1 MDKINFTLILVQ
13 VSANLCFLDKQYAT
27 LLDDDKIKHHC
38 RAKEIV
44 YTLVD
49 LQGTIKKLIILFDEK
64 FKSFLQSPIQTP
76 NENDKAELK
85 DIMHK
90 IIIVQEMCQKTLC
103 SLTDSKSFEQEMF
116 VAKSVESLIK
126 ASLDVF

>member
-13 VSANLCFLDKQYAT
+13 VSANLCFLDKQYAA
-27 LLDDDKIKHHC
+27 LIDDDKIKHHW
-38 RAKEIV
+38 RAKELV

-64 FKSFLQSPIQTP
+64 FKSFLKSPIQTP
-76 NENDKAELK
+76 NENDKAGLK

>member
-13 VSANLCFLDKQYAT
+13 VSANLCFLDKQYAA

-38 RAKEIV
+38 R
-44 YTLVD
+44 
-49 LQGTIKKLIILFDEK
+49 GTIKKLIILFDEK
-64 FKSFLQSPIQTP
+64 FKAFLQSPIQTP

-90 IIIVQEMCQKTLC
+90 IIIVQEMCQKILC

>member
-13 VSANLCFLDKQYAT
+13 VSANLCFLDKQYAA
-27 LLDDDKIKHHC
+27 LLDDDKIKHHW

-90 IIIVQEMCQKTLC
+90 IIIVQEMCHKTFCVL
-103 SLTDSKSFEQEMF
+103 SDSKSFEQEMF

>member
-13 VSANLCFLDKQYAT
+13 VSANLCFLDKQYAA

-49 LQGTIKKLIILFDEK
+49 LQGMIKKLIILFDEK

-76 NENDKAELK
+76 NENDKADLK
-85 DIMHK
+85 DIMQK
-90 IIIVQEMCQKTLC
+90 IIIVQKMCQKTLC
-103 SLTDSKSFEQEMF
+103 SFTDSKSFEQEMF

>member
-13 VSANLCFLDKQYAT
+13 VSGNLSFLDKQYAA
-27 LLDDDKIKHHC
+27 LLNYDKIKHHWM
-38 RAKEIV
+38 AKEIV

-49 LQGTIKKLIILFDEK
+49 LQGTIKKLIVLFDEK
-64 FKSFLQSPIQTP
+64 FKTFFQSPIKTP

-85 DIMHK
+85 DIMQK
-90 IIIVQEMCQKTLC
+90 IIIVQKMCQEKLC
-103 SLTDSKSFEQEMF
+103 FFGDSQSFEQERF
-116 VAKSVESLIK
+116 VAKSVESVIK

>member
-13 VSANLCFLDKQYAT
+13 VSANLCFLDKQYAA
-27 LLDDDKIKHHC
+27 LLDDDKIKHHW
-38 RAKEIV
+38 RAKELV
-44 YTLVD
+44 YTLVE

-64 FKSFLQSPIQTP
+64 FKSFFQSPIQTP

-85 DIMHK
+85 DIMQK
-90 IIIVQEMCQKTLC
+90 IIIVQKMCQEKLC
-103 SLTDSKSFEQEMF
+103 FFGDYQSFEQERF
-116 VAKSVESLIK
+116 VAKSVESVIK

>member
-13 VSANLCFLDKQYAT
+13 VSANLCFLDKKYAA

-64 FKSFLQSPIQTP
+64 FKAFFQSPIQTP

-103 SLTDSKSFEQEMF
+103 SFTDSKSFEQEMF